1 MATIGDRIKGR
12 RIELGLTQ
20 EELAKKANISKG
32 FLSDVENGRR
42 NVGAD
47 TVLDLAGALGLSL
60 DYLMTGEVIETEG
73 RTLVIPTPLAE
84 LASREGLTFRQ
95 TRQLLGMGQQIVAHR
110 SNTDPDMSA
119 AFDWPKFYAS
129 VKKFLK

>member
-1 MATIGDRIKGR
+1 
-12 RIELGLTQ
+12 
-20 EELAKKANISKG
+20 LAKKANITKG

-47 TVLDLAGALGLSL
+47 TLLELASALALSL
-60 DYLMTGEVIETEG
+60 DYLMTGDIVETESK
-73 RTLVIPTPLAE
+73 TLEIPTALAE
-84 LASREGLTFRQ
+84 LASKEGLTFRQ

-110 SNTDPDMSA
+110 SNTEPDKTGT
-119 AFDWPKFYAS
+119 FDWPRFYAS

>member
-1 MATIGDRIKGR
+1 MATIGDRVKAR

-20 EELAKKANISKG
+20 EKLASKANITKG

-47 TVLDLAGALGLSL
+47 TLLDLASALGLSL
-60 DYLMTGEVIETEG
+60 DYLMTGEIIETIGTPLE
-73 RTLVIPTPLAE
+73 IPTALAD
-84 LASREGLTFRQ
+84 LASKEGLTFRQ

-110 SNTDPDMSA
+110 SNTDPDTSTS
-119 AFDWPKFYAS
+119 FDWPKFYAS

>member
-1 MATIGDRIKGR
+1 MATVGERIKAR
-12 RIELGLTQ
+12 RVELGLTQ
-20 EELAKKANISKG
+20 EKLAAQAKITKG

-47 TVLDLAGALGLSL
+47 TLLELAGALSVSL
-60 DYLMTGEVIETEG
+60 DYLMTGEIVETAATPLE
-73 RTLVIPTPLAE
+73 IPTALAD
-84 LASREGLTFRQ
+84 LALKEGLTFRQ

-110 SNTDPDMSA
+110 SNTDRATSST
-119 AFDWPKFYAS
+119 FDWPKFYAS

>member
-1 MATIGDRIKGR
+1 MATVGERVKAR

-20 EELAKKANISKG
+20 EKLATKANITKG

-47 TVLDLAGALGLSL
+47 TLLDLATALGVSL
-60 DYLMTGEVIETEG
+60 DYLMTGDIVETATTPLE
-73 RTLVIPTPLAE
+73 IPTALAD
-84 LASREGLTFRQ
+84 LASKEGLTFRQ

-110 SNTDPDMSA
+110 GNTDRDTSA

>member
-1 MATIGDRIKGR
+1 MATVGDRIKAR
-12 RIELGLTQ
+12 RIELGMTQ
-20 EELAKKANISKG
+20 EELAQKAKISKG

-47 TVLDLAGALGLSL
+47 TLLELASALSLSL
-60 DYLMTGEVIETEG
+60 DYLMTGEIVPNETKTVE
-73 RTLVIPTPLAE
+73 IPTALAE
-84 LASREGLTFRQ
+84 LASKEGLTFRQ

-110 SNTDPDMSA
+110 SNTDPDMSD
-119 AFDWPKFYAS
+119 AFDWPRFYAS

>member
-1 MATIGDRIKGR
+1 MATVGERVKAR

-20 EELAKKANISKG
+20 EKLATKANITKG

-47 TVLDLAGALGLSL
+47 TLLDLATALSVSL
-60 DYLMTGEVIETEG
+60 DYLMTGDIVETATTPLE
-73 RTLVIPTPLAE
+73 IPTGLAD
-84 LASREGLTFRQ
+84 LASKEGLTFRQ

-110 SNTDPDMSA
+110 GNTDRDTSP